1 MDKTVG
7 VRGRGGSELPLR
19 LRGLALLLSLFLF
32 CFSFIPHTVYAAVP
46 LDSKVTEI
54 GLKYSDSSHVT
65 GYPTYVSIDKLG
77 RIIDNN
83 HKQDWVENIF
93 IRFTCPD
100 VSSSYTYNVNM
111 VFDIIRYYSFHFVIS
126 NDNYEIIS
134 EFDVKY
140 NTETD
145 EYSFKQVSNGTTI
158 VRNLFVLNLD
168 LPKSSGY
175 RIYISDIKYS
185 PGYDPDTYP
194 AAFGLGAFSV
204 TQQDNKTN
212 SLLSN
217 IIDYIKKIVSDIGE
231 LPSKIGNFISSLGD
245 KISGLFTNLTNNIK
259 GWFAD
264 VGKWFS
270 DLGKNIQQW
279 FTNLVNNLKT
289 WFDNIG
295 KWFKDIGDRIG
306 GFFTTI
312 WNNTVEFFTSL
323 FKPSDDYFENL
334 RIDLDNHMSEH
345 LGAVYNVPKEL
356 IRQLTSIVNGLKG
369 SNANHLYL
377 SIPDIEFTLNGKRHV
392 LVEAARYDLLSFVSS
407 MPSAFK
413 SIYNVVLVI
422 MHGMIDLALALAC
435 FKMIYRK
442 IINKVGIEGGDE
454 L

>member
-1 MDKTVG
+1 MDKKVG
-7 VRGRGGSELPLR
+7 MRGRGGGEFPLR

-54 GLKYSDSSHVT
+54 GLKYPDSSHVT

-126 NDNYEIIS
+126 NDNYETIS

-145 EYSFKQVSNGTTI
+145 EYSFKQVSNGTAT

-185 PGYDPDTYP
+185 PGYDSDTYP
-194 AAFGLGAFSV
+194 AAFGLAAFSV

-212 SLLSN
+212 SLLGN

-231 LPSKIGNFISSLGD
+231 LPSKIGSFITNLGSQ
-245 KISGLFTNLTNNIK
+245 ISGFFSNLT
-259 GWFAD
+259 
-264 VGKWFS
+264 S
-270 DLGKNIQQW
+270 
-279 FTNLVNNLKT
+279 NLRG

-295 KWFKDIGDRIG
+295 KWFTNLGNNIKQWFIDITNNIKGFFNTLGDRIS
-306 GFFTTI
+306 GFFETI

-334 RIDLDNHMSEH
+334 RKDLDEHMSKH

-356 IRQLTSIVNGLKG
+356 IVHLNTIINGLKG
-369 SNANHLYL
+369 SNANHLYIA
-377 SIPDIEFTLNGKRHV
+377 IPEFSFRLKGEKKV
-392 LVEAARYDLLSFVSS
+392 LLEAQQFDLLSSVNSIEEGG
-407 MPSAFK
+407 FK
-413 SIYNVVLVI
+413 TAYNTALII
-422 MHGMIDLALALAC
+422 MHGMIDLVLALGC
-435 FKMIYRK
+435 FRMIYKK
-442 IINKVGIEGGDE
+442 IINKVGIEGGEE